1 MKDRDL
7 TKKIFFGF
15 AFGILI
21 GVAINLFGQSFQNI
35 STQLVSILNF
45 GGNLFLKTLK
55 MMVVPVVFFSLISGV
70 SNLKNLKSLGR
81 IGLKSLILYLITTF
95 LAISVSL
102 IIASYINPGTNEL
115 VNQKI
120 DQINIA
126 SPPSIIQI
134 ILSIIPENP
143 FNSLSEGNMLQIIVF
158 AILIGSGISLV
169 DKNDSITNFFNDL
182 NKVIM
187 KILGLVMIL
196 APLGIFCL
204 ISKTFATQGLSTIL
218 ELFKYFFVVVFCLL
232 FHVLFVYIPII
243 KLLGKTKVVIFFKG
257 IKDAIL
263 FAFST

>member
-81 IGLKSLILYLITTF
+81 IGLKSLTLYLITTF

-158 AILIGSGISLV
+158 AILIGSAYAL
-169 DKNDSITNFFNDL
+169 KQ
-182 NKVIM
+182 
-187 KILGLVMIL
+187 
-196 APLGIFCL
+196 C
-204 ISKTFATQGLSTIL
+204 
-218 ELFKYFFVVVFCLL
+218 
-232 FHVLFVYIPII
+232 
-243 KLLGKTKVVIFFKG
+243 
-257 IKDAIL
+257 
-263 FAFST
+263 